1 VRVVDTAT
9 ERARVLVPGLALV
22 AVIVIVADRIG
33 DQVSGTSALIW
44 ALAIG
49 AVIANT
55 GLLRPSLGPGI
66 RYASRN
72 VLRFGVALLGIRL
85 SLGTIGDLGLRTIVV
100 VLGSIAVAFG
110 ATLLIGRVLGVSGP
124 LALLIATGTG
134 ICGASAIVAMES
146 VSEANREEAAF
157 ALATI
162 TALGTVAMVS
172 LPLLRSPL
180 GLGMTDYGLW
190 AGASVQEVA
199 QVVGATAGVSTIALK
214 IGTLVKLARVALL
227 APLVFGF
234 AVSRGRS
241 RPAGTPLVP
250 VFVLGFLVLA
260 GVRTTGILP
269 ARVVADLARLD
280 VLLLAAGMAGL
291 GLGLELA
298 RLRGLGVRPLV
309 LGLISWIVI
318 ALVSLALLTWV

>member
-1 VRVVDTAT
+1 MWVVGTAT

-22 AVIVIVADRIG
+22 AVIVVVADRIG
-33 DQVSGTSALIW
+33 DRVSGTSALIW

-55 GLLRPSLGPGI
+55 GLLRPSLAPGI

-72 VLRFGVALLGIRL
+72 VLRLGVALLGIRL
-85 SLGTIGDLGLRTIVV
+85 SLGTIGDFGLRTIVV
-100 VLGSIAVAFG
+100 ILGSIAVAFG

-134 ICGASAIVAMES
+134 ICGASAIAAMES

-172 LPLLRSPL
+172 LPLLRTPL
-180 GLGMTDYGLW
+180 GLGMTDYGIW
-190 AGASVQEVA
+190 SGASVQEVA
-199 QVVGATAGVSTIALK
+199 QVVGATAGVSTVALK

-260 GVRTTGILP
+260 GVRTTGVLP

-280 VLLLAAGMAGL
+280 VLLLAGGMAGL

-309 LGLISWIVI
+309 LGLISWLVI